1 VNTVMPLAQGSREPT
16 NDRAATVRE
25 RRRLAA
31 EIERRFVPVLE
42 DLIERGRGGGD
53 DEAALHAELT
63 VHAVALRRW
72 IERLARAG
80 DHRATPAGGV
90 AGERLRLARR
100 LHDTALQLVEYV
112 VTDAYGAGLDRGA
125 VARHLADALTELREA
140 AAPAGAGGGLRR
152 GVEHAIADARRLG
165 LAAVAL
171 EGDAL
176 EARVAAADLELVVGT
191 IREALTNVRKHA
203 RARQAVVRVER
214 AGRALRVTVE
224 DDGVGADTRTLRRA
238 AGLGLRESII
248 GRAGARAASIRIHTA
263 PGAGTRV
270 TLTMPQEDQLP

>member
-1 VNTVMPLAQGSREPT
+1 VNTVMPLAHGPREAT
-16 NDRAATVRE
+16 EERAATARE

-31 EIERRFVPVLE
+31 ELERRFAPVLE
-42 DLIERGRGGGD
+42 DLIERVRDLD
-53 DEAALHAELT
+53 DEAAVHSELT

-72 IERLARAG
+72 VEGLTRGRARG
-80 DHRATPAGGV
+80 ATPADGV
-90 AGERLRLARR
+90 ATERLRLARR

-112 VTDAYGAGLDRGA
+112 VTDAYGAGLDHAA
-125 VARHLADALTELREA
+125 VASHLGDALAELRA
-140 AAPAGAGGGLRR
+140 ATAPAVALGDLRR
-152 GVEHAIADARRLG
+152 EVEDAIADARRLG
-165 LAAVAL
+165 LDAVVL

-176 EARVAAADLELVVGT
+176 EAQLAGADLELVVGT

-224 DDGVGADTRTLRRA
+224 DDGVGTDHRALRRA
-238 AGLGLRESII
+238 DGLGLRESIV
-248 GRAGARAASIRIHTA
+248 GRGSARAATIRIHTA

-270 TLTMPQEDQLP
+270 TLTMPQEVHRP